1 MLRKVISLL
10 LLFTFVAPVMQP
22 APAYAHAERCC
33 TYSYQRTAQPL
44 TLRVSPASPR
54 QGDVIIARVNFPD
67 AVQVVGVFGTRLLR
81 FHPEEA
87 LTGTLSISRSFVGLI
102 GLDAFLPAGV
112 YSLTVTATNAQGE
125 YNQSTQAIR
134 VSRRS
139 SVLESIKLSKTLSPT
154 LDPAGNLE
162 EASEF
167 VKIYSGYTEQKMWSG
182 PFRWPVKNKLS
193 ALYGNHRIYN
203 GVDLGTYHGGYDI
216 VAGTG
221 TPVKVAASGR
231 VVAVKRFLVHGLT
244 VVLDHGYGVYT
255 AYSHLSKTNVAVGD
269 LITSTT
275 QVIAQVGTTGRSQG
289 PHLHFEIA
297 VGGVPVDPGPWLQ
310 STALP

>member
-1 MLRKVISLL
+1 MLRKFVWLL

-22 APAYAHAERCC
+22 APAYAHAQQCC
-33 TYSYQRTAQPL
+33 TYSYQRATQPL
-44 TLRVSPASPR
+44 TLRVSPTSPR

-67 AVQVVGVFGTRLLR
+67 AVQVVGVFGTHLLR
-81 FHPEEA
+81 FHPEA
-87 LTGTLSISRSFVGLI
+87 PLTGTQSISRSFIGLI

-125 YNQSTQAIR
+125 YDQSTQAIR

-139 SVLESIKLSKTLSPT
+139 SVIESVKISKILSPT

-162 EASEF
+162 EARELAQ
-167 VKIYSGYTEQKMWSG
+167 IYSGYTEQKMWSG
-182 PFRWPVKNKLS
+182 PFRWPIKNKLS
-193 ALYGNHRIYN
+193 AVYGNHRIYN
-203 GVDLGTYHGGYDI
+203 GVDLGTYHSGYDI

-221 TPVKVAASGR
+221 TSVKAAAPGR

-244 VVLDHGYGVYT
+244 VILDHGYGVYT
-255 AYSHLSKTNVAVGD
+255 GYSHLSKANVAVGD

-275 QVIAQVGTTGRSQG
+275 RVIAQVGTTGRSQG

-297 VGGVPVDPGPWLQ
+297 VGGIPVDPGPWLQ